1 MALFVTIKSV
11 CSTQN
16 IKYLL
21 MLHRGVGFDFGFP
34 ITTKNRVLS
43 LKSRGDTSP
52 VARVLSSGRMDPCS
66 RIQVLSPWAA
76 LIELGNSVSLRM
88 SSGYRA
94 DRKMALGV
102 MVGWIK

>member
-43 LKSRGDTSP
+43 LKSRGNTSP
-52 VARVLSSGRMDPCS
+52 VARVLSSG